1 MSHPLRTY
9 RIYCY
14 DGANR
19 MLTSDWLKA
28 ENDEDAIAE
37 ARAAGFGSQCEIW
50 DGRRLVASL
59 QEEERRTA

>member
-1 MSHPLRTY
+1 MSQPQRNY
-9 RIYCY
+9 RIYCH
-14 DGANR
+14 DGANQ

-28 ENDEDAIAE
+28 GNDEDAIAE

-59 QEEERRTA
+59 QEERRTA